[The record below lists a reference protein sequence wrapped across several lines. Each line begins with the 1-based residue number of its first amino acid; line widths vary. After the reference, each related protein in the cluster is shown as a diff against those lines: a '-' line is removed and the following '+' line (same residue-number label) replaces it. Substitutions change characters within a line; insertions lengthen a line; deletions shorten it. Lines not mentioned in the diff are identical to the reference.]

1 MSNQPDLP
9 QNILTANDA
18 TKPGRNSLYR
28 RVVRGW
34 LRFSG
39 PDVTRFSS
47 SIEDQELLRRSRLLS
62 TLFSLIL
69 VVIILVVPTAIPV
82 PTYWIPVISLVVLG
96 LLALMFNR
104 MGQVTLS
111 GIFYILAID
120 ATLTILMITLPNG
133 IRNSNIPD
141 FDFFIIPTLIGGVVL
156 PKRILPF
163 LAVLHISII
172 VALFSLLPYD
182 PLLIREIMVNQKG
195 FAYSEISDAL
205 VIQIV
210 GTTIAWLAASSV
222 DRALVRASRAEELA
236 EARKRLNEKTEEIV
250 KQKQRL
256 DYGISVL
263 KEAQARFANGD
274 YKARAKL
281 QNNELASLA
290 VSFNLM
296 VERLNSVTQIA
307 QEYTRLAQALQQL
320 FDAQNA
326 ILVGGSAR
334 ALVPTGTLADHIY
347 PIFQRY
353 SYLSQLITRSSS
365 FSDKIRKELT
375 QQNGMLNQLTSALA
389 QTHALLQLLPD
400 SVKTSQASS
409 IQFIEKAQQLCDQIS
424 EQGKQCLQETR
435 QLDQS
440 LKRI

>member
-1 MSNQPDLP
+1 
-9 QNILTANDA
+9 
-18 TKPGRNSLYR
+18 
-28 RVVRGW
+28 
-34 LRFSG
+34 
-39 PDVTRFSS
+39 
-47 SIEDQELLRRSRLLS
+47 
-62 TLFSLIL
+62 
-69 VVIILVVPTAIPV
+69 
-82 PTYWIPVISLVVLG
+82 
-96 LLALMFNR
+96 
-104 MGQVTLS
+104 
-111 GIFYILAID
+111 
-120 ATLTILMITLPNG
+120 
-133 IRNSNIPD
+133 
-141 FDFFIIPTLIGGVVL
+141 
-156 PKRILPF
+156 
-163 LAVLHISII
+163 
-172 VALFSLLPYD
+172 
-182 PLLIREIMVNQKG
+182 LIREIMVNQKG

-320 FDAQNA
+320 YDAQNA

-400 SVKTSQASS
+400 SVK
-409 IQFIEKAQQLCDQIS
+409 
-424 EQGKQCLQETR
+424 
-435 QLDQS
+435 
-440 LKRI
+440 